1 MICPHCG
8 HSNLDGLDTCEEC
21 LHDLRTL
28 DVAAHTSDRIQVHL
42 LEGKVAQ
49 IPYDRLVTVAPSDS
63 LAQAISQIQSSNIGQ
78 ALVVERGKLVGI
90 LTERDLLDKVAGRDV
105 NFDLLLV
112 RDVMTTNPEAVS
124 PADPLGTVINRMS
137 VGGYRHVP
145 IVDEGK
151 PVGILSAKAV
161 ANYILSH
168 RDFEF

>member
-8 HSNLDGLDTCEEC
+8 HSNLDGLDTCEGC

-28 DVAAHTSDRIQVHL
+28 DVAAHTTDGIQVHL
-42 LEGKVAQ
+42 LEGRVGQ
-49 IPYDRLVTVAPSDS
+49 IPYDRLVTVGPADPLSR
-63 LAQAISQIQSSNIGQ
+63 AISQIRASSIGQ

-90 LTERDLLDKVAGRDV
+90 LTERDLLEKVAGQDL
-105 NFDLLLV
+105 NLDLLLV
-112 RDVMTTNPEAVS
+112 RDVMTTNPEAIS
-124 PADPLGTVINRMS
+124 PVDPIGMVINRMS

>member
-28 DVAAHTSDRIQVHL
+28 DVAPHTADGIETHL
-42 LEGKVAQ
+42 LEGRVGQ
-49 IPYDRLVTVAPSDS
+49 IPYDRLVTVAPADS
-63 LAQAISQIQSSNIGQ
+63 LSRAISQIRASSIGQ
-78 ALVVERGKLVGI
+78 ALVLERGKLVGI
-90 LTERDLLDKVAGRDV
+90 LTERDLLEKVAGRDL
-105 NFDLLLV
+105 NLDLLLV

-124 PADPLGTVINRMS
+124 PLDPIGMVINRMS

-161 ANYILSH
+161 ANYIISH